1 MAVRH
6 WFLGGMKPS
15 GHQVAGKKSERG
27 FCRDRLLPY
36 TLGQIKVRGYRLDI
50 GIIYGGVVR
59 NLSVKEVADV
69 LGISA
74 RAVLKRLNNDQLRG
88 TRRSNKFGV
97 EEWSVYPN
105 KEIRAA
111 LEAAGKI
118 DIFEAEYVT
127 ATETESVPVDADETD
142 SDEVSDER
150 SRGWYIEEREKVRI
164 IAEEMV
170 RPLSLRIEQ
179 QAVALNEKDRIIE
192 EKDRQLK
199 LLPDFEKQAE
209 KERKAA
215 ELKALEA
222 EALKKQIAALEIE
235 KQEADAAK
243 ERAAELEKALEQLK
257 AEKAEKEQA
266 VEQKLAAVQ
275 QQLEKLQQPWYK
287 KIFG

>member
-1 MAVRH
+1 M
-6 WFLGGMKPS
+6 
-15 GHQVAGKKSERG
+15 
-27 FCRDRLLPY
+27 
-36 TLGQIKVRGYRLDI
+36 
-50 GIIYGGVVR
+50 R

-118 DIFEAEYVT
+118 DIFEAEYVA
-127 ATETESVPVDADETD
+127 ATETESVPVDAYETE
-142 SDEVSDER
+142 SDEVTDER
-150 SRGWYIEEREKVRI
+150 GRSWYIEEREKVRI

-179 QAVALNEKDRIIE
+179 QAIALNEKDRIIE

-209 KERKAA
+209 NERKAA

-235 KQEADAAK
+235 KQEAEAAK

-257 AEKAEKEQA
+257 AEKEEKEQA
-266 VEQKLAAVQ
+266 VEQKLALVQ
-275 QQLEKLQQPWYK
+275 EQLEKLQQPWYK
-287 KIFG
+287 RMFQK

>member
-1 MAVRH
+1 MR
-6 WFLGGMKPS
+6 
-15 GHQVAGKKSERG
+15 R
-27 FCRDRLLPY
+27 
-36 TLGQIKVRGYRLDI
+36 YRLDI
-50 GIIYGGVVR
+50 GIIYGDVMR

-69 LGISA
+69 LGISP

-111 LEAAGKI
+111 LESAGKI
-118 DIFEAEYVT
+118 DILEAEYV
-127 ATETESVPVDADETD
+127 AANETESVPVDAYEAD
-142 SDEVSDER
+142 DEVNDER
-150 SRGWYIEEREKVRI
+150 PAGWYSDEREKVRI
-164 IAEEMV
+164 IAEELIK
-170 RPLSLRIEQ
+170 PLSLRIEQ
-179 QAVALNEKDRIIE
+179 QAIALNEKDRIIE

-209 KERKAA
+209 NERKAA

-222 EALKKQIAALEIE
+222 EALKKQIAALELE
-235 KQEADAAK
+235 KQEAEAAK
-243 ERAAELEKALEQLK
+243 ERAVELEKALEQLK
-257 AEKAEKEQA
+257 AEKEEKEQA

>member
-1 MAVRH
+1 MQRSAFTLYLRSD
-6 WFLGGMKPS
+6 KS
-15 GHQVAGKKSERG
+15 AGY
-27 FCRDRLLPY
+27 LPY
-36 TLGQIKVRGYRLDI
+36 IDT
-50 GIIYGGVVR
+50 IYGGDVR

-69 LGISA
+69 LGIST

-111 LEAAGKI
+111 LESAGKI
-118 DIFEAEYVT
+118 DILEAEYVA
-127 ATETESVPVDADETD
+127 ATESESVPIDAYEAD
-142 SDEVSDER
+142 DEVNDER
-150 SRGWYIEEREKVRI
+150 PAGWYSEEREKVRI
-164 IAEEMV
+164 IAEELIK
-170 RPLSLRIEQ
+170 PLSLRIEQ
-179 QAVALNEKDRIIE
+179 QAIALNEKDRIIE

-235 KQEADAAK
+235 KQEAEAAK
-243 ERAAELEKALEQLK
+243 ERAADLEKALEQLK
-257 AEKAEKEQA
+257 TEKEEKEQA
-266 VEQKLAAVQ
+266 VEQKLALVQ
-275 QQLEKLQQPWYK
+275 EQLEKLQQPWYK
-287 KIFG
+287 RMFQK